1 MIQHFINMFNM
12 LTEAHLEEFRLQI
25 LTWSHNWHAG
35 IREGSTWMMVQLLAK
50 VDLEYTRLKNLGRW
64 QSSNPSNGSTVQNA
78 TQGRVHGIKPTP
90 LLSMTHPR
98 VDTRKAPR
106 NNQRNHPLALV
117 SKQTWQQVAMSTS
130 WIFSKAEGYI
140 HAPPQPPLEP
150 NTRHDTYRPQ
160 ITPVDCQICH

>member
-90 LLSMTHPR
+90 LLSMTHPIELTQEKSKET
-98 VDTRKAPR
+98 TRE
-106 NNQRNHPLALV
+106 N
-117 SKQTWQQVAMSTS
+117 
-130 WIFSKAEGYI
+130 IC
-140 HAPPQPPLEP
+140 QPKHQGKLG
-150 NTRHDTYRPQ
+150 NKW
-160 ITPVDCQICH
+160 